1 MKILHSPFV
10 SYTCQFFLLSPPI
23 NFIGCF
29 GFTFGISSK
38 LIFTGFSFISFPFSF
53 NYRNFRHLAA
63 ILFNRRFSDK
73 IRLFSI
79 RGETKR
85 VSHCRLRNSEPFR
98 KHRNHASGIQNS
110 LSIHLFFVYNY
121 YICYLLFRFR
131 FESGLVID
139 YDANIRRFRLNTI
152 RFQIKIR

>member
-1 MKILHSPFV
+1 MVTVLLVSDSSYLHPIL
-10 SYTCQFFLLSPPI
+10 YLS
-23 NFIGCF
+23 NDKAV
-29 GFTFGISSK
+29 T
-38 LIFTGFSFISFPFSF
+38 LFSIIAFISFPFSL

-63 ILFNRRFSDK
+63 ILFNRSFSDK

-98 KHRNHASGIQNS
+98 KHWYYSSRVQNS

-139 YDANIRRFRLNTI
+139 YDANISHL
-152 RFQIKIR
+152 